1 MRGHVRGLLWGI
13 DSKLS
18 VSCLPVAPFWF
29 EQRLLVLGEQDR
41 VTTALLRV
49 RCCCWPLL
57 LLPLLVPVLT
67 GLGINIGS
75 GSGGAAVFRGEERLL
90 RVAQGSVGRS
100 TAKGKET
107 VITSVDDDAC

>member
-29 EQRLLVLGEQDR
+29 EQRLLVLWGVNR
-41 VTTALLRV
+41 VTTALSRV

-67 GLGINIGS
+67 GLGINNYCGLLQ
-75 GSGGAAVFRGEERLL
+75 ARLDYCRPETAVDLTI
-90 RVAQGSVGRS
+90 V
-100 TAKGKET
+100 ET
-107 VITSVDDDAC
+107 TP